1 MELRIGVIGTGAIG
15 EDHIRRLTD
24 TITGARVVALSDINK
39 ENALRVSKKYNVTFY
54 ETGYEVIWSPDV
66 DAVVIASW
74 DPTHAE
80 FVLEC
85 IKAKKYVLCEKP
97 LGISAEECMTIVKAE
112 AAGGKKLVQVGFMRR
127 YDKGYRKL
135 KEIIESGEIGEPL
148 MVHCCHRNRI
158 PGPQHTTD
166 MTIKNSGI
174 HEIDILRWL
183 LGEDYES
190 GQVLMAK
197 QNQNALDGLKDP
209 QIMLLKTKSG
219 VRIDVE
225 VNMNS
230 HYGYDIQCEIVGE
243 KGVIRLPDPTS
254 ILKKKSGMGSHEI
267 LSDWSQRFVE
277 AYDVEFQQWIN
288 SIKESGPVGPNS
300 WDGYVAAVTAD
311 TLIKARKLETIEPI
325 ILEPQPAFYC

>member
-1 MELRIGVIGTGAIG
+1 MDLRIGVVGTGAIG

-24 TITGARVVALSDINK
+24 VITGARVVALSDINE
-39 ENALRVSKKYNVTFY
+39 ENARRIAKKYNVTY
-54 ETGYEVIWSPDV
+54 YKTGHEVIWSPDV

-97 LGISAEECMTIVKAE
+97 LATSAQECLEIVNTE
-112 AAGGKKLVQVGFMRR
+112 MNGGKKLVQVGFMRR
-127 YDKGYRKL
+127 FDKGYGKL
-135 KEIIESGEIGEPL
+135 KEIIDSGKIGEPL
-148 MVHCCHRNRI
+148 MVHCCHRNRV

-174 HEIDILRWL
+174 HEIDVIRWL

-197 QNQNALDGLKDP
+197 QNKNAEDGLLDP

-230 HYGYDIQCEIVGE
+230 NYGYDIQCEVVGE
-243 KGVIRLPDPTS
+243 KGVIRLPDPNT
-254 ILKKKSGMGSHEI
+254 ILMKSDGMNAYEI
-267 LSDWSQRFVE
+267 YSDWSMRFVE
-277 AYDVEFQQWIN
+277 AYDIEFQQWID
-288 SIKESGPVGPNS
+288 SIKESGPVGPS
-300 WDGYVAAVTAD
+300 AWDGYVACVTAD
-311 TLIKARKLETIEPI
+311 TLIKARKQDTIEAI
-325 ILEPQPAFYC
+325 MIDPQPGFYC

>member
-1 MELRIGVIGTGAIG
+1 MYQ
-15 EDHIRRLTD
+15 
-24 TITGARVVALSDINK
+24 
-39 ENALRVSKKYNVTFY
+39 SKK
-54 ETGYEVIWSPDV
+54 
-66 DAVVIASW
+66 
-74 DPTHAE
+74 H
-80 FVLEC
+80 
-85 IKAKKYVLCEKP
+85 VLCEKP
-97 LGISAEECMTIVKAE
+97 LGTSAEECMEIVKAE

-148 MVHCCHRNRI
+148 MIHCCHRNRV

-230 HYGYDIQCEIVGE
+230 HYGYDIQCEVVGE
-243 KGVIRLPDPTS
+243 KGVIRLPDPIS
-254 ILKKKSGMGSHEI
+254 ILKRNLVWVLMK
-267 LSDWSQRFVE
+267 
-277 AYDVEFQQWIN
+277 Y
-288 SIKESGPVGPNS
+288 
-300 WDGYVAAVTAD
+300 
-311 TLIKARKLETIEPI
+311 
-325 ILEPQPAFYC
+325 